1 MSLSPTAL
9 TLRELRK
16 EGWTAQVVEHWVP
29 GANVRR
35 DLFGVID
42 VLALR
47 DDTILG
53 VQATSA
59 SNVSA
64 RIHKI
69 ADHPNLPAI
78 RKAGIRL
85 EVHGWAKKDHRWVC
99 RRVDIS

>member
-35 DLFGVID
+35 DLLGFID

-47 DDTILG
+47 GDTTLA

-59 SNVSA
+59 DNVAA

-69 ADHPNLPAI
+69 ADHPNLPAV
-78 RKAGIRL
+78 REAGWVIQ
-85 EVHGWAKKDHRWVC
+85 VHGWAKKDRRWVC
-99 RRVDIS
+99 RIVDIS